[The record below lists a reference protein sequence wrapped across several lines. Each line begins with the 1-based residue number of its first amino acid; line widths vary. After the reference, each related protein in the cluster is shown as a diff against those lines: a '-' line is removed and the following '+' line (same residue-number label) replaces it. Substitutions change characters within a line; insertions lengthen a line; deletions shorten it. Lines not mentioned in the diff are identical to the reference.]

1 MVLQPFEGF
10 AARALLPRRLLR
22 SGFSELDG
30 APRGCCSP
38 KRRENGREGQAQGH
52 DQRASKNEGMRL
64 CHPPTLSARRR
75 VVEP

>member
-10 AARALLPRRLLR
+10 AARDLLPRSLLR

-38 KRRENGREGQAQGH
+38 KRRENGREDQAQRH
-52 DQRASKNEGMRL
+52 DQRASKNEGMRM
-64 CHPPTLSARRR
+64 CHFPTLPELEGG
-75 VVEP
+75 VEP